1 MRTFPVFVEVSRAA
15 PLAIGRGDL
24 AVAKVRVLLT
34 RAPRVALAAA
44 RVPQGLAIAAQ
55 NGAIELLAHAVQ
67 EADIRGRPLVVSATG
82 DADDDARVAA
92 IAGALGVPVNVPDRP
107 ELYTFAFGA
116 FVDRGD
122 FTVAISTDGAA
133 PILATH
139 LRAWLEREL
148 HPRLGRV
155 AAIAREYRTAAKRIP
170 FGAARRAFWQTV
182 LTGTPAAA
190 IQASDEAEWRRL
202 IDALLAGTS
211 PATQP
216 GRVTLVG
223 ADPGDPEL
231 LTLKAVRALKA
242 ADVILHDGLV
252 GDGVIDY
259 ARREATIVDVDKRR
273 GHASIRQRDINDL
286 MIEHARAGKIVVRLK
301 GGDAF
306 IFARAAEEI
315 AALEA
320 AGIAVEIVPGITA
333 AQACAA
339 DARLPL
345 TYRGEVRQ
353 ISFVTGAAG
362 DGEPDLDWPTLAR
375 PGQALAIYMGV
386 RTAPRIAGALM
397 AASAKSALPAVIVEN
412 GGRPEQR
419 TIATTLGS
427 LSTAIDGHAVRG
439 PAIVFLGLDWR
450 RAWLRVLPGV
460 ETFPCPL
467 PAILSRTWP
476 EQLHRPVPH
485 DRPIAPL
492 DLLALSN

>member
-1 MRTFPVFVEVSRAA
+1 MHSS
-15 PLAIGRGDL
+15 
-24 AVAKVRVLLT
+24 
-34 RAPRVALAAA
+34 PRPTGSQDE
-44 RVPQGLAIAAQ
+44 R
-55 NGAIELLAHAVQ
+55 AHA
-67 EADIRGRPLVVSATG
+67 DLPGFRRGEPRGATG
-82 DADDDARVAA
+82 D
-92 IAGALGVPVNVPDRP
+92 RP
-107 ELYTFAFGA
+107 W
-116 FVDRGD
+116 R
-122 FTVAISTDGAA
+122 SS
-133 PILATH
+133 
-139 LRAWLEREL
+139 
-148 HPRLGRV
+148 GR
-155 AAIAREYRTAAKRIP
+155 
-170 FGAARRAFWQTV
+170 QS
-182 LTGTPAAA
+182 TGTSDTR
-190 IQASDEAEWRRL
+190 ASGRPRRRPCAPGAR
-202 IDALLAGTS
+202 DSS
-211 PATQP
+211 P
-216 GRVTLVG
+216 
-223 ADPGDPEL
+223 
-231 LTLKAVRALKA
+231 
-242 ADVILHDGLV
+242 
-252 GDGVIDY
+252 
-259 ARREATIVDVDKRR
+259 KRR
-273 GHASIRQRDINDL
+273 H
-286 MIEHARAGKIVVRLK
+286 
-301 GGDAF
+301 AF

>member
-82 DADDDARVAA
+82 DAD
-92 IAGALGVPVNVPDRP
+92 
-107 ELYTFAFGA
+107 
-116 FVDRGD
+116 
-122 FTVAISTDGAA
+122 
-133 PILATH
+133 
-139 LRAWLEREL
+139 
-148 HPRLGRV
+148 
-155 AAIAREYRTAAKRIP
+155 
-170 FGAARRAFWQTV
+170 
-182 LTGTPAAA
+182 
-190 IQASDEAEWRRL
+190 EAEGRRL

-211 PATQP
+211 PATQS

-223 ADPGDPEL
+223 AGPGDPEL

-242 ADVILHDGLV
+242 AGVILHDGLV
-252 GDGVIDY
+252 GDGVLDY
-259 ARREATIVDVDKRR
+259 ARREATIVDVGKRR

-353 ISFVTGAAG
+353 ISFVTGATG

-439 PAIVFLGLDWR
+439 PAILFLGLDWR
-450 RAWLRVLPGV
+450 RAWLRVPPGV

-467 PAILSRTWP
+467 PAILSRP
-476 EQLHRPVPH
+476 SICSPF
-485 DRPIAPL
+485 PIE
-492 DLLALSN
+492 ALP